1 MGMILRIASSRIV
14 GQGDIVGRSGYFS
27 LNLSANSVM
36 RGRLDARRTLKSL
49 VADLR
54 TDNNMDEKKMTGL
67 LIGMQKSLFN
77 FAYSLTMNRDDAQD
91 LLQATSLKVLS
102 NVEKLVHYENLN
114 GWMYTIMRNIFI
126 NDYHR
131 NVNRRTVYD
140 NEDETI
146 MKSVA
151 NGPSDDTP
159 ESLYNVKEINK
170 AIDNLSKEYRVP
182 FSLYLAGY
190 KYQEIAD
197 EMHLPIGTIKSR
209 IYMTRQQLQSRL
221 RDYHYER

>member
-1 MGMILRIASSRIV
+1 
-14 GQGDIVGRSGYFS
+14 
-27 LNLSANSVM
+27 
-36 RGRLDARRTLKSL
+36 
-49 VADLR
+49 
-54 TDNNMDEKKMTGL
+54 MDEKKMTGL

-151 NGPSDDTP
+151 NDPSDDTP
-159 ESLYNVKEINK
+159 ESLYNVKVHI
-170 AIDNLSKEYRVP
+170 P
-182 FSLYLAGY
+182 
-190 KYQEIAD
+190 AD
-197 EMHLPIGTIKSR
+197 
-209 IYMTRQQLQSRL
+209 TRSAFPVISVQSPVSIQCCWQS
-221 RDYHYER
+221 

>member
-1 MGMILRIASSRIV
+1 M
-14 GQGDIVGRSGYFS
+14 
-27 LNLSANSVM
+27 
-36 RGRLDARRTLKSL
+36 KSL
-49 VADLR
+49 SFRKD
-54 TDNNMDEKKMTGL
+54 
-67 LIGMQKSLFN
+67 LIGVQEELLR
-77 FAYSLTMNRDDAQD
+77 FAYKLTANREEAND
-91 LLQATSLKVLS
+91 LLQETSLKALD
-102 NVEKLVHYENLN
+102 NEEKYIPDTNFK

-151 NGPSDDTP
+151 NDPSDDTP

-170 AIDNLSKEYRVP
+170 AINSLSKEYRVP

-209 IYMTRQQLQSRL
+209 IYMTRQQLQSQL

>member
-1 MGMILRIASSRIV
+1 
-14 GQGDIVGRSGYFS
+14 
-27 LNLSANSVM
+27 
-36 RGRLDARRTLKSL
+36 
-49 VADLR
+49 
-54 TDNNMDEKKMTGL
+54 MTGL

-140 NEDETI
+140 RDCRL
-146 MKSVA
+146 M
-151 NGPSDDTP
+151 
-159 ESLYNVKEINK
+159 
-170 AIDNLSKEYRVP
+170 
-182 FSLYLAGY
+182 FS
-190 KYQEIAD
+190 I
-197 EMHLPIGTIKSR
+197 
-209 IYMTRQQLQSRL
+209 
-221 RDYHYER
+221 

>member
-1 MGMILRIASSRIV
+1 
-14 GQGDIVGRSGYFS
+14 
-27 LNLSANSVM
+27 
-36 RGRLDARRTLKSL
+36 
-49 VADLR
+49 
-54 TDNNMDEKKMTGL
+54 MTGL

-102 NVEKLVHYENLN
+102 
-114 GWMYTIMRNIFI
+114 IFI

-151 NGPSDDTP
+151 NDPSDDTP

-170 AIDNLSKEYRVP
+170 AINSLSKEYRVP

-209 IYMTRQQLQSRL
+209 IYMTRQQLQSQL

>member
-1 MGMILRIASSRIV
+1 
-14 GQGDIVGRSGYFS
+14 
-27 LNLSANSVM
+27 
-36 RGRLDARRTLKSL
+36 
-49 VADLR
+49 
-54 TDNNMDEKKMTGL
+54 MDEKKMTGL

-151 NGPSDDTP
+151 NDPSDDTP

-170 AIDNLSKEYRVP
+170 RSIVFQKNIVCLFHFILPVINIRKLPMKCICLS
-182 FSLYLAGY
+182 
-190 KYQEIAD
+190 
-197 EMHLPIGTIKSR
+197 
-209 IYMTRQQLQSRL
+209 
-221 RDYHYER
+221 ER